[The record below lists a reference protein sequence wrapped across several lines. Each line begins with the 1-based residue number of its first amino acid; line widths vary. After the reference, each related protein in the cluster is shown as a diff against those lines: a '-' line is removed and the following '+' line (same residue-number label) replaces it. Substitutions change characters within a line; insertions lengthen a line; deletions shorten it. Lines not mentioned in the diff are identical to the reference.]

1 MLARQI
7 AVAVP
12 TVTVRDSVAR
22 AVRLMALRRLPGM
35 IVVDDQGRPRIVLP
49 GTQVLRMAVPDS
61 YREDSALARTIDEAH
76 ADLFWEELG
85 NLTVGDCL
93 LPEPARVATARVTMV
108 RLDGT
113 LLEVAALMARQRSPL
128 VAVVDD
134 VGVLVGAI
142 TLDRVLAEFAVADPD
157 V

>member
-1 MLARQI
+1 MQAQQI

-12 TVTVRDSVAR
+12 TVTVHDSVAR

-35 IVVDDQGRPRIVLP
+35 IVVDEQGRPRAVLP
-49 GTQVLRMAVPDS
+49 GTQVLRMAVPDA
-61 YREDSALARTIDEAH
+61 YRADPVLARTIDEAR

-93 LPEPARVATARVTMV
+93 PREPARVTTVG
-108 RLDGT
+108 LDGT

-128 VAVVDD
+128 VAVVDGA
-134 VGVLVGAI
+134 GVLVGAI
-142 TLDRVLAEFAVADPD
+142 TLERVLAEFVVANSDI
-157 V
+157 

>member
-1 MLARQI
+1 MQAQQI
-7 AVAVP
+7 AVVVP

-35 IVVDDQGRPRIVLP
+35 IVVDDRGRPKTVLP
-49 GTQVLRMAVPDS
+49 GTQVLRMAVPDA
-61 YREDSALARTIDEAH
+61 YREDPVLARTIDEAH
-76 ADLFWEELG
+76 ADLFWEELD

-93 LPEPARVATARVTMV
+93 LREPPRVTTV
-108 RLDGT
+108 GLDGT

-128 VAVVDD
+128 VAVVDGA
-134 VGVLVGAI
+134 GVLVGAI

>member
-1 MLARQI
+1 MQAQQI
-7 AVAVP
+7 AVVVP

-35 IVVDDQGRPRIVLP
+35 IVVDDRGRPKTVLP
-49 GTQVLRMAVPDS
+49 GTQVLRMAVPDA
-61 YREDSALARTIDEAH
+61 YREDPVLARTIDEAH

-93 LPEPARVATARVTMV
+93 HREPPRVTTV
-108 RLDGT
+108 GLSGT

-128 VAVVDD
+128 VGVVDGA
-134 VGVLVGAI
+134 GVLVGAI
-142 TLDRVLAEFAVADPD
+142 TLDRVLAEFAVAEPD

>member
-1 MLARQI
+1 MQAQQI
-7 AVAVP
+7 AVVVP

-35 IVVDDQGRPRIVLP
+35 IVVDDRGRPKTVLP
-49 GTQVLRMAVPDS
+49 GTQVLRMAVPEE
-61 YREDSALARTIDEAH
+61 YREDPVLARTIDEAH

-93 LPEPARVATARVTMV
+93 LREPPRVTTV
-108 RLDGT
+108 GLDGT

-128 VAVVDD
+128 VAVVDGA
-134 VGVLVGAI
+134 GVLVGAI